1 MPGWGKDHAKLQSLA
16 LKVSSSDNTESG
28 KEEMQADLRNVL
40 MEKDL
45 LSVKGQK
52 TEMNK

>member
-1 MPGWGKDHAKLQSLA
+1 
-16 LKVSSSDNTESG
+16 VSSFDSTESG
-28 KEEMQADLRNVL
+28 KEEMQADLLNLL

-52 TEMNK
+52 TEMNE

>member
-1 MPGWGKDHAKLQSLA
+1 MPGSGKDHAKLQSVA
-16 LKVSSSDNTESG
+16 LQVSSSDNTESG
-28 KEEMQADLRNVL
+28 KEEMQVDLLNVL

-52 TEMNK
+52 TEMNE